1 MEIALI
7 KEIVAFTRF
16 VAMGLGEPFQS
27 NTELLHVK
35 DISSGSVIITYM
47 AESGRLDPRVV
58 LYTITKQIATLTAYD
73 QFAIIGSQIVANGF
87 QEDKVVEPGQGV
99 IYLSLAPAPVM
110 LVLVVVS
117 LCHLRLSRSRDEEEG
132 SGKEEGSGEEEGSG
146 KKEGSGK
153 EESQKG
159 SVGMQIHL

>member
-27 NTELLHVK
+27 NTELLHIK

-58 LYTITKQIATLTAYD
+58 LNTITKQIATLTAYD

-132 SGKEEGSGEEEGSG
+132 TGKEEGESGKEEG
-146 KKEGSGK
+146 GSGK

-159 SVGMQIHL
+159 SVGMQIQL